1 MSYPCHI
8 IQDLLPSYV
17 DGLCSTE
24 SQQAVE
30 EHVRGCEPCRQT
42 LDAMQ
47 AKEYELPDPAQNLKK
62 KRPFQKLRNR
72 VLSLIMAVVLVCG
85 SVSVFFLYNQNFY
98 YQYLH
103 WGDRIHIDLTV
114 NGIDESVP
122 IEECVAFSYTYIGDD
137 LDAPSRSERFLDGI
151 QAIFQTLFQLTTPIR
166 MDMDGF
172 PFRSTA
178 RETVLLAPAFRVE
191 KRAII

>member
-47 AKEYELPDPAQNLKK
+47 AKEYELPIRLKTS
-62 KRPFQKLRNR
+62 KR
-72 VLSLIMAVVLVCG
+72 
-85 SVSVFFLYNQNFY
+85 
-98 YQYLH
+98 
-103 WGDRIHIDLTV
+103 
-114 NGIDESVP
+114 NG
-122 IEECVAFSYTYIGDD
+122 
-137 LDAPSRSERFLDGI
+137 L
-151 QAIFQTLFQLTTPIR
+151 
-166 MDMDGF
+166 
-172 PFRSTA
+172 FRSYATGCC
-178 RETVLLAPAFRVE
+178 L
-191 KRAII
+191 